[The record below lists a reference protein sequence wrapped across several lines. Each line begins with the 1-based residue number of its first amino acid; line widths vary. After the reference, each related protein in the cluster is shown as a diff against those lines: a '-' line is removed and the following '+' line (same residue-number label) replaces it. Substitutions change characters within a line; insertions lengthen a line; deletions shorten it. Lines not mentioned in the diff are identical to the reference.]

1 VVWNNTKNSII
12 INPPQTL
19 ILPSRLK
26 KEYLMEKILIV
37 DDDEKVTSML
47 KKFLSAEG
55 YQVTTLNQSD
65 KTIQVAGVILPDLFI
80 LDIMMPY
87 PDGFT
92 LCSMLRNDY
101 RFTNTPIL
109 IITALDNTNSKAS
122 TFGANDYLTKPFNL
136 DEISLRI
143 SSLLDKD

>member
-1 VVWNNTKNSII
+1 
-12 INPPQTL
+12 
-19 ILPSRLK
+19 
-26 KEYLMEKILIV
+26 MEKILIV

-55 YQVTTLNQSD
+55 YQVTTINQSD
-65 KTIQVAGVILPDLFI
+65 KAIQVAGVILPDLFI

-92 LCSMLRNDY
+92 LCSMLRADQ
-101 RFTNTPIL
+101 RFAKTPIL

-136 DEISLRI
+136 DEISFRI
-143 SSLLDKD
+143 SFLLGKN

>member
-1 VVWNNTKNSII
+1 
-12 INPPQTL
+12 
-19 ILPSRLK
+19 
-26 KEYLMEKILIV
+26 MEKILIV

-47 KKFLSAEG
+47 NKFLTAEG

-65 KTIQVAGVILPDLFI
+65 KAIQAAEVVKPDMFI

-92 LCSMLRNDY
+92 LCSMLRADP
-101 RFTNTPIL
+101 RFAATPIL

-122 TFGANDYLTKPFNL
+122 TFGANDYLSKPFNL
-136 DEISLRI
+136 DEISARI
-143 SSLLDKD
+143 SALLKKNHS